1 MNRLFNIILTV
12 VLLSSASFALGDVSP
27 AAVHKIVLAEFAA
40 MRLPTKSPFCL
51 AILPARNTSETGADP
66 SPQLLRFLI
75 GKGMRPQKASTCY
88 EPLPKGNVIS
98 IETVAA
104 SADGVS
110 VKVAFTDVTITSDKD
125 LGAVHRHGIYELRKS
140 RKGGWMIQSYKAG

>member
-1 MNRLFNIILTV
+1 
-12 VLLSSASFALGDVSP
+12 
-27 AAVHKIVLAEFAA
+27 